1 MRPVAVASV
10 IQLGGAASR
19 ELLDQARTLRID
31 AATRPHPRDL
41 LDGCLS
47 PEPSTELER
56 RAHADGDGHPTTSG
70 DRRPE
75 TGDRRPETGE
85 RRLDALVRGLIPSF
99 TRDPKGGRT
108 S

>member
-75 TGDRRPETGE
+75 TGE